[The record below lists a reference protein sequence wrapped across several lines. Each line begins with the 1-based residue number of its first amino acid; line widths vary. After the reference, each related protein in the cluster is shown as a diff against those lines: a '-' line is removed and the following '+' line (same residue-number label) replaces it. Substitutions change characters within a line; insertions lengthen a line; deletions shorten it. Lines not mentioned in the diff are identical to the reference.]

1 MSEVLGTHVSGL
13 RATVTHSVTLVHS
26 YEKKTSLWL
35 LISIAGPTM
44 ELEFHIPKSL
54 IYD

>member
-1 MSEVLGTHVSGL
+1 MSEVPGSHVLGL
-13 RATVTHSVTLVHS
+13 RATVTHSVTLIHS
-26 YEKKTSLWL
+26 YEKETSLWL

-54 IYD
+54 IY

>member
-1 MSEVLGTHVSGL
+1 MSEIPGSHVLGL
-13 RATVTHSVTLVHS
+13 RATVTYSVTLIHS
-26 YEKKTSLWL
+26 YEKETSLWL
-35 LISIAGPTM
+35 LISIAGPSM